1 MKLLGSHT
9 SPFVRK
15 VRVVL
20 AEKKIECEFV
30 IAAPRAEDSIVPHYN
45 PLGQIPVLLVDE
57 HTPIFDSSVIVEYL
71 DNVTPNNKL
80 FPAPNRERT
89 EVKRWEA
96 VCDGLLDAA
105 VAIRA
110 ETLRPKA
117 EQSADFIAKKHAA
130 IERSLAF
137 LSKELGDQ
145 SFCMGT
151 HFGHADITTGC
162 SLGYLDFR
170 FPNIDWRGSYAN
182 LSKLYDKLALRPSF
196 ADTVPQE

>member
-9 SPFVRK
+9 SPFARK

-20 AEKKIECEFV
+20 AEKKIECEFIV
-30 IAAPRAEDSIVPHYN
+30 ASPRGEDSIVPNYN

-57 HTPIFDSSVIVEYL
+57 HTPLFDSPVIVEYL

-117 EQSADFIAKKHAA
+117 EQSSDFIAKKHLA

-137 LSKELGDQ
+137 VAKKLGDQ
-145 SFCMGT
+145 TYCMGT
-151 HFGHADITTGC
+151 HFGHADIATGC
-162 SLGYLDFR
+162 ALGYLDFR
-170 FPNIDWRGSYAN
+170 FPQIDWRSSYPN
-182 LSKLYDKLALRPSF
+182 LCKLYEKLAQRSSF
-196 ADTVPQE
+196 ADTVPHE